1 MDLKQVFYR
10 FVEVGS
16 PSGYE
21 EPMIT
26 AFMNELRPYVDEVY
40 DSSRGNVIAIQ
51 HGSDPKAPKVAL
63 AAHMD
68 QVGFVVHNIDN
79 MGFIRF
85 RRIGGAVSKA
95 IQCQHVR
102 FITEKGPV
110 VGVVGV
116 KPGHVTSPQEA
127 KTVSAIV
134 DMYIDVGA
142 KNRQEVED
150 MGIHIG
156 IPAVIDLK
164 PLELANN
171 QIASPAADDRL
182 GLTALVG
189 VAAALKDIEIASTVY
204 YLGTVEEEIGLR
216 GASVVLNDL
225 DVDMAVAVDTFP
237 AGWQP
242 DVKMRDILYEVGK
255 GPAVHVGETGGGNI
269 RVIHNPKVRKW
280 IAEAAKSENILI
292 QTGFMHGGT
301 DASAMAK
308 SKGGI
313 PTVAF
318 GIPRKYSHSPV
329 EVFNMNDL
337 EGLVNTFIAALK
349 SLDSNFKVNRV

>member
-10 FVEVGS
+10 LVKVGS
-16 PSGYE
+16 PSGFE
-21 EPMIT
+21 EPMIK
-26 AFMNELRPYVDEVY
+26 AFMEELRPYVDKVY
-40 DSSRGNVIAIQ
+40 DSPRGNVIAIQ
-51 HGSDPKAPKVAL
+51 HGSDPNAPKVAL

-68 QVGFVVHNIDN
+68 QVGFVVHNIDDR
-79 MGFIRF
+79 GFIRF

-102 FITEKGPV
+102 FITDQGPI

-116 KPGHVTSPQEA
+116 KPGHVTPAQEA
-127 KTVSAIV
+127 RTVSAIE
-134 DMYIDVGA
+134 DMYIDIGA
-142 KNRQEVED
+142 KNRREVED

-164 PLELANN
+164 PVELANN
-171 QIASPAADDRL
+171 QIASPSADDKL
-182 GLTALVG
+182 GLTALIG
-189 VAAALKDIEIASTVY
+189 IAAALKNFKIPSTIY
-204 YLGTVEEEIGLR
+204 YIGTVEEEIGLR

-225 DVDMAVAVDTFP
+225 DVDMAVAIDTFP

-269 RVIHNPKVRKW
+269 RVVHHHNVRKW
-280 IAEAAKSENILI
+280 ITEAAKGEGIPI

-329 EVFNMNDL
+329 ELFNMKDL

-349 SLDSNFKVNRV
+349 SLNSGFKVNRV